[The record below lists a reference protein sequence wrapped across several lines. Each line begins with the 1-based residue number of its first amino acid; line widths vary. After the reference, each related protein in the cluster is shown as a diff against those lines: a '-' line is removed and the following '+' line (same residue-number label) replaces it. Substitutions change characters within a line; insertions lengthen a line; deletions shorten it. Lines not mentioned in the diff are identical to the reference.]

1 MERYSV
7 DVVGVSVMQIN
18 ASAYPFAFPLVWSRR
33 QLSAV
38 VHQLANLA
46 GTLSDRLPLLLP
58 QSLRFLDVLK
68 VVP

>member
-1 MERYSV
+1 MGS
-7 DVVGVSVMQIN
+7 VGVAVMRIV

-46 GTLSDRLPLLLP
+46 GTLSNRLPLLLP
-58 QSLRFLDVLK
+58 
-68 VVP
+68 